1 MLFSFFLKKCLVIL
15 NLFMFWK
22 NVCEFQKTISSFF
35 RIFPN
40 LMKFSKTMLAFFRK
54 RIRIS
59 KIAHISKNI
68 QNFIII
74 TLFFENL
81 KKDQK
86 KIVSNVKLHYV
97 LKHSCWPFLSRSY
110 LFEWLSARGHDV
122 EVGSLILQLS
132 SCFAFLFVSYKHTS
146 FW

>member
-1 MLFSFFLKKCLVIL
+1 
-15 NLFMFWK
+15 
-22 NVCEFQKTISSFF
+22 
-35 RIFPN
+35 
-40 LMKFSKTMLAFFRK
+40 MKFSKTMLAFFRK

-97 LKHSCWPFLSRSY
+97 LKHSC
-110 LFEWLSARGHDV
+110 
-122 EVGSLILQLS
+122 
-132 SCFAFLFVSYKHTS
+132 
-146 FW
+146 